1 MAFYEVSKDGAVL
14 RLRVTPNA
22 RANSIEGIEPDA
34 DGQDQL
40 KVKVRA
46 VPEKGRANA
55 AVIALLAKR
64 LGLPKSAFS
73 VISGDTARN
82 KRLAVSGETAALC
95 AALDALSAAVPNK

>member
-1 MAFYEVSKDGAVL
+1 MAFYDLTADGAVL

-22 RANSIEGIEPDA
+22 RADSIEGVEPDA

-40 KVKVRA
+40 RVKVRA

-64 LGLPKSAFS
+64 LGLPKSSFS
-73 VISGDTARN
+73 VIAGDTART
-82 KRLAVSGETAALC
+82 KRLAIVGAPDDVRT
-95 AALDALSAAVPNK
+95 ALDALSASFPGK